1 MTFRAFCAGAAL
13 IALTGCASVFGG
25 FSETVS
31 VKATSDGADIAGAQC
46 ALSNSRGTWHVTTPA
61 LVTVHTSFDDLDI
74 QCTYA
79 AYVSNVGHVPASRRA
94 LVHGNVLLPGSLI
107 ATAVDIGSG
116 SAFDYPSPIV
126 VKLHPPRETTAVN
139 SSGD

>member
-1 MTFRAFCAGAAL
+1 VAL
-13 IALTGCASVFGG
+13 IGLAGCATVFGG

-31 VKATSDGADIAGAQC
+31 VTAMSDGADVAGAQC
-46 ALSNSRGTWHVTTPA
+46 ELSNSRGTWRVTTPG

-74 QCTYA
+74 HCDYQGST
-79 AYVSNVGHVPASRRA
+79 SNVGHVPASRRA
-94 LVHGNVLLPGSLI
+94 LVYGNVLLPGSLI

-126 VKLHPPRETTAVN
+126 VKLHPLTEKTAEN
-139 SSGD
+139 APDN